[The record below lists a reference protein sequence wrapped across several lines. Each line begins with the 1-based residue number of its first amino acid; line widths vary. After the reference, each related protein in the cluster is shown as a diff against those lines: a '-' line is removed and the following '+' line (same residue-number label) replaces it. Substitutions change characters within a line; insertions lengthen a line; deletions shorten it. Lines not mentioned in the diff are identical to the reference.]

1 MNGLNLRPR
10 AARWLTVAWMLFAG
24 TATAANN
31 TVPGSITAYSTF
43 ECAGFEWRITGDDNN
58 NCVVTTEYR
67 AVGQSTWKPAQPLWR
82 VETGL
87 WRHGEDPGNLLAGS
101 LFSLVPGTTYEARLT
116 LSDPDGGS
124 AQNIV
129 QVTTRTEPK
138 PDPTGRV
145 RYVAPGSGGG
155 TGTITN
161 PFKGLAAAD
170 LAASPGDVFIV
181 TAGLYNTRFVPTR
194 DGTAARPISYVGANP
209 GVVILDGNGGTSSV
223 SNCVDL
229 SRRQHVII
237 ENMTLRNCLRPVVA
251 HGSVG
256 VVIRGC
262 LIEPLR
268 QPLSIIAIYGDS
280 LRDLLVTDNTIQM
293 TGAWATLGRTGAYGT
308 GGYGVKVGGN
318 GIVISYNKVVEAWDG
333 FNIGLQDGTRLR
345 TFNSDIYNNL
355 VDRASDDASQT
366 DAVHAN
372 IRIFRNRF
380 LNSGSPVSFQPA
392 FGGPCYVMFNEMY
405 NVRIDPFKYHQE
417 TFYFGAAD
425 PQETSG
431 MLAFHNSSVCSKAG
445 WYEGGLWHHVKHR
458 NNVLIG
464 ARPAMYSLYIPG
476 GQRGDL
482 DYNGYNRQQTNL
494 FKYNGTA
501 YSSPAA
507 FAAGAGQEA
516 KGVELTTGA
525 FVRAPY
531 PARPE
536 WDWAQGYGAAS
547 TVADFDLQ
555 LIPTSA
561 ARDKGQV
568 LANIND
574 GFTGTAPDLGCYEV
588 GKTVPWYGPRGSGT
602 VDVPE
607 IPSADVIGLR
617 LSAPSP
623 NPARGPISFTLE
635 GQGDVSVSVQIVDLA
650 GRHVRSLR
658 EDAALARGAHVVSW
672 DGRDERGAPV
682 REGLYFVVA
691 RSEGQSLT
699 RKVTILR

>member
-1 MNGLNLRPR
+1 MNGPQLHRPATLAF
-10 AARWLTVAWMLFAG
+10 AAALMLWAG
-24 TATAANN
+24 AAVAANS
-31 TVPGSITAYSTF
+31 TVPGSITAYATL

-67 AVGQSTWKPAQPLWR
+67 PLGQSAWKPAQPLWR

-101 LFSLVPGTTYEARLT
+101 VFSLTPATTYEVRLT
-116 LSDPDGGS
+116 LSDPDGGA
-124 AQNIV
+124 AQSIV
-129 QVTTRTEPK
+129 RVTTRTEPM

-145 RYVAPGSGGG
+145 RYVAPGAGGG
-155 TGTITN
+155 SGTLTD

-170 LAASPGDVFIV
+170 AAAAPGDVFIV
-181 TAGLYNTRFVPTR
+181 TPGLYNTRFVPTR
-194 DGTAARPISYVGANP
+194 DGTATRPIAYVGANQSL
-209 GVVILDGNGGTSSV
+209 VILDGNGGTSSV
-223 SNCVDL
+223 SNCIDL

-237 ENMTLRNCLRPVVA
+237 ESMTLRNCLRPVLV
-251 HGSVG
+251 HNTVG

-262 LIEPLR
+262 SIEPLR
-268 QPLSIIAIYGDS
+268 QPLTIIAIYGDS
-280 LRDLLVTDNTIQM
+280 LRDLLVADNTIQM
-293 TGAWATLGRTGAYGT
+293 TGAWATVGRTGAYGT

-318 GIVISYNKVVEAWDG
+318 GIVICYNKVVEAWDG
-333 FNIGLQDGTRLR
+333 FNIGLQDGTGLR

-392 FGGPCYVMFNEMY
+392 FGGPCYVLFNEMY
-405 NVRIDPFKYHQE
+405 NVRIDPYKYHQE

-431 MLAFHNSSVCSKAG
+431 MLAFHNTSVCSKAG
-445 WYEGGLWHHVKHR
+445 WYEGGLWHSVKHR
-458 NNVLIG
+458 NNLLIG

-482 DYNGYNRQQTNL
+482 DYNGYNRQQSNL
-494 FKYNGTA
+494 VKYNGAA
-501 YSSPAA
+501 YAALPA
-507 FAAGAGQEA
+507 FGAGAGQESR
-516 KGVELTTGA
+516 GLELTTGA
-525 FVRAPY
+525 FVRAPF
-531 PARPE
+531 PAHPE
-536 WDWAQGYGAAS
+536 WDWAQGYGTAA
-547 TVADFDLQ
+547 TTADFDLQ
-555 LIPTSA
+555 LTPTSA

-574 GFTGTAPDLGCYEV
+574 GFTGGAPDLGCYEV
-588 GKTVPWYGPRGSGT
+588 GRVVPWYGPRASRV

-607 IPSADVIGLR
+607 IPLPEALGLR

-623 NPARGPISFTLE
+623 NPSRGPISFTLD
-635 GQGDVSVSVQIVDLA
+635 GRSGALVTVRIVDIA
-650 GRHVRSLR
+650 GRHVRMLHAR
-658 EDAALARGAHVVSW
+658 APLARGAHVLEW
-672 DGRDERGAPV
+672 DGRDDQGAPV
-682 REGLYFVVA
+682 REGLYLVLA
-691 RSEGQSLT
+691 RSDGESLA
-699 RKVTILR
+699 RKVAILR